1 MTKIKDVKRYLN
13 NITIANDGLL
23 VVRND
28 DPMSPVRERIVIPRS
43 AIDGLITSLH
53 IKLDHPTYHQMKL
66 LAHRYFFALDLD
78 KVIKQVTK
86 SCQSCHNANNKHNCH
101 NASKLP
107 PPLPVIISCLNT
119 SNSSG
124 ER

>member
-1 MTKIKDVKRYLN
+1 MTTQLDCNDLRRTHAHLKQGTRPSKKMTKIKDVKRYLN

-28 DPMSPVRERIVIPRS
+28 DPMSPVCERIVIPRS

-66 LAHRYFFALDLD
+66 LSHRYFFALDLD
-78 KVIKQVTK
+78 KVIKQVT
-86 SCQSCHNANNKHNCH
+86 
-101 NASKLP
+101 
-107 PPLPVIISCLNT
+107 
-119 SNSSG
+119 
-124 ER
+124 E